1 MVLAILSLQLHLPGC
16 NSLKQKRSRLKPIL
30 SRIHKE
36 YNVSAAEMGMND
48 AWQESLICCVIIS
61 NDNGHAHRV
70 LQQIVEFIPA
80 NWPDIQIVDFRI
92 ENA

>member
-16 NSLKQKRSRLKPIL
+16 NSLKEKRSRLKPIL

-70 LQQIVEFIPA
+70 LQQIVAFIPT